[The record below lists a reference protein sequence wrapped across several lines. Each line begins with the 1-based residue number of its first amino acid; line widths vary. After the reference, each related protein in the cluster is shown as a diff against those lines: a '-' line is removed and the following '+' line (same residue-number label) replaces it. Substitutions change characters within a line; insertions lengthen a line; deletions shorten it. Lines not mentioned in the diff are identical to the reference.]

1 MIESFDKKKIPL
13 RQVQTEERQRLRIK
27 QFSKIPGEF
36 CDISELFDVK
46 KMYAKGKSTG
56 GLIQVLLASPSP
68 SPPSKGFINKKN
80 NNSPNGG
87 KKKNNKKIQIPMER
101 ISDLKL
107 DSENIESTKANTTKI
122 KVTERDISEQEEF
135 EIKKVFRKMFLFEG
149 FPEDILDI
157 ILGSLFLIKIFKG
170 DFLYQKGSSNSCFY
184 IVLNGALTEI
194 DENQNI
200 IKQYKSWDCFGHQ
213 SLMLRDHIDK
223 IENSIKAEADSQ
235 LFVLNGDTFLTIKQK
250 LINFKFEERYEFL
263 NTIIFFK
270 TLDCI
275 ARHSVAE
282 KMKLITFTKGQQIIK
297 KDNDDKSIYL
307 IKQGKVSCVTN
318 GKECKLLGVSNYVG
332 IISII
337 MRSKRTMD
345 VFAKEDTIC
354 FMLTDQDLSDA
365 LGENYVDAILQF
377 IFREYIYANSTFS
390 DLIND
395 SNIND
400 VFSKFKLVKYAKQEK
415 IHEKNKNRKR
425 IILLLEGNF
434 VNISTM
440 KIAFDSGSIIGE
452 ETLTNNV
459 DISSN
464 LMAFPDCLTLE
475 ANLFDISDFLGEEF
489 RSSTINLIHR
499 VLKLKKIRF
508 FSLMSE
514 NTLKMIVDSVKKEK
528 FFPEQHIIEEGSNGQ
543 KFYVISKGIVS
554 ITKGDTQI
562 RQLEKDSF
570 FGEIALLSKDNKRT
584 RTVIAVNNVTC
595 YVINKKNFS
604 ILIQDKGIFNIL
616 EKRISLQ
623 DDSIDITDLKM
634 IIPLGK
640 GKFGSVSLVH
650 NNRNVYAIK
659 AISRKDADIK
669 KRIASYLI
677 MERRIM
683 LSLDHPFITKIVKT
697 FKNENFVFLLLEFVN
712 GICLKEL
719 LNSQV
724 KVFNMND
731 TRFYISS
738 LLLVIDYLH
747 HKGIAHRDMK
757 ANNIMIDGNGYIK
770 LIDFGTAKF
779 IKDYTNTII
788 GTPHYMAPEVL
799 SGKGYSFS
807 CDYWSIGVI
816 AFEIF
821 YHKYPFGAEAT
832 EAMEIYND
840 IMYSNFKFPFKNDM
854 FEKLNHFIE
863 AMLTKNVNKRPCSLV
878 KIKQMELFENVNF
891 NDLLEMKAKPPF
903 IPSVINFSDFNFD
916 SYQQQYQELP
926 EKDLS
931 LHLLSKNK
939 NEKVINAE
947 WANEF
952 E

>member
-87 KKKNNKKIQIPMER
+87 EKKNNKKIQIPMER

-307 IKQGKVSCVTN
+307 IKQGKVSCVIN

-878 KIKQMELFENVNF
+878 KIKQMELLKNVNF

-926 EKDLS
+926 EEDLS

-939 NEKVINAE
+939 NEKVLNTE

>member
-1 MIESFDKKKIPL
+1 
-13 RQVQTEERQRLRIK
+13 
-27 QFSKIPGEF
+27 
-36 CDISELFDVK
+36 
-46 KMYAKGKSTG
+46 
-56 GLIQVLLASPSP
+56 
-68 SPPSKGFINKKN
+68 
-80 NNSPNGG
+80 
-87 KKKNNKKIQIPMER
+87 
-101 ISDLKL
+101 
-107 DSENIESTKANTTKI
+107 
-122 KVTERDISEQEEF
+122 
-135 EIKKVFRKMFLFEG
+135 
-149 FPEDILDI
+149 
-157 ILGSLFLIKIFKG
+157 
-170 DFLYQKGSSNSCFY
+170 
-184 IVLNGALTEI
+184 
-194 DENQNI
+194 
-200 IKQYKSWDCFGHQ
+200 
-213 SLMLRDHIDK
+213 
-223 IENSIKAEADSQ
+223 
-235 LFVLNGDTFLTIKQK
+235 
-250 LINFKFEERYEFL
+250 
-263 NTIIFFK
+263 
-270 TLDCI
+270 
-275 ARHSVAE
+275 
-282 KMKLITFTKGQQIIK
+282 
-297 KDNDDKSIYL
+297 
-307 IKQGKVSCVTN
+307 
-318 GKECKLLGVSNYVG
+318 
-332 IISII
+332 
-337 MRSKRTMD
+337 
-345 VFAKEDTIC
+345 
-354 FMLTDQDLSDA
+354 
-365 LGENYVDAILQF
+365 
-377 IFREYIYANSTFS
+377 
-390 DLIND
+390 
-395 SNIND
+395 
-400 VFSKFKLVKYAKQEK
+400 
-415 IHEKNKNRKR
+415 
-425 IILLLEGNF
+425 
-434 VNISTM
+434 
-440 KIAFDSGSIIGE
+440 
-452 ETLTNNV
+452 
-459 DISSN
+459 
-464 LMAFPDCLTLE
+464 
-475 ANLFDISDFLGEEF
+475 
-489 RSSTINLIHR
+489 
-499 VLKLKKIRF
+499 
-508 FSLMSE
+508 
-514 NTLKMIVDSVKKEK
+514 
-528 FFPEQHIIEEGSNGQ
+528 
-543 KFYVISKGIVS
+543 
-554 ITKGDTQI
+554 
-562 RQLEKDSF
+562 
-570 FGEIALLSKDNKRT
+570 
-584 RTVIAVNNVTC
+584 
-595 YVINKKNFS
+595 
-604 ILIQDKGIFNIL
+604 
-616 EKRISLQ
+616 
-623 DDSIDITDLKM
+623 M

-939 NEKVINAE
+939 NEKVINTE